1 MGNHRAPRRAGR
13 STSERSSASQVDRI
27 AGGKRRAVKHAGS
40 RGPLFKKLP
49 STPVLLGVAALTVS
63 ATGAVTAGHTSMT
76 SSETS
81 SGTNIARAANAF
93 SGSSAVSTAS
103 ARDQREEAVSRDS
116 RRDALENASTKKL
129 QRAAEAQAQERN
141 AELAK
146 LAQSAEKQAKK
157 IALNLWQVP
166 IDRSVY
172 RITATF
178 GQSSGL
184 WSSTHT
190 GLDFAA
196 PSGTPVMSVTNGT
209 VTSVEYAGSYGNQVI
224 VTTEEGE
231 ELWYCHLSAYAV
243 SEGDEVRSGEVIGY
257 VGSTGNSTG
266 PHMHLEVRPGAGD
279 PVDPYEALV
288 AHGVTP

>member
-13 STSERSSASQVDRI
+13 STPEQSSAPQVDRVE
-27 AGGKRRAVKHAGS
+27 GGKRRAVKHAGS

-63 ATGAVTAGHTSMT
+63 ATGAVTVGQTSMAA
-76 SSETS
+76 SETS
-81 SGTNIARAANAF
+81 SRSEVASAANAL
-93 SGSSAVSTAS
+93 SGVSAVSTAS

-116 RRDALENASTKKL
+116 RRDALETASTKKL
-129 QRAAEAQAQERN
+129 QAAAEAQAQERN

-146 LAQSAEKQAKK
+146 LAQSAEQQAKK

-166 IDRSVY
+166 LDPSTY

-224 VTTEEGE
+224 VTTEDGE

-243 SEGDEVRSGEVIGY
+243 SVGDEVRSGEVIGY